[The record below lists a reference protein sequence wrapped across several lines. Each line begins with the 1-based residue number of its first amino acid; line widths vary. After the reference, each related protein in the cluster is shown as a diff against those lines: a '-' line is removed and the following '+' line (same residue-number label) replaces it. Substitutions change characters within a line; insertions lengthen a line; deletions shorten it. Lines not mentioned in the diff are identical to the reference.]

1 MIKKSR
7 AREQALQVLYF
18 IDMTGTLAEDAMKLF
33 HAHFETKDADADFA
47 EELVREVSEKL
58 EEIDTL
64 ITAKLHDWKLSR
76 SSRVD
81 RNILRIGTYEVRF
94 CRDVPGAIILDEA
107 IELGKKYGDTKSS
120 SFINGVLD
128 QIARQERGA
137 NL

>member
-1 MIKKSR
+1 MIKKTR

-18 IDMTGTLAEDAMKLF
+18 IDMTGTQSEEAMKLF
-33 HAHFETKDADADFA
+33 HSHFETKDADADFA
-47 EELVREVSEKL
+47 EELVREICEKL
-58 EEIDTL
+58 GELDEL
-64 ITAKLHDWKLSR
+64 ITSKLHDWKLSR
-76 SSRVD
+76 ISRVD
-81 RNILRIGTYEVRF
+81 RNILRIGAYEVRF

-137 NL
+137 TL